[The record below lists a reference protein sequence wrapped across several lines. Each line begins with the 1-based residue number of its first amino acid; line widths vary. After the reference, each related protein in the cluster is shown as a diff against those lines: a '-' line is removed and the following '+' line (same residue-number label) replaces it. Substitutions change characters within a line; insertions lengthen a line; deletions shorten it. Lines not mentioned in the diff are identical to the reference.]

1 MKIPKNF
8 QEIKIGPDAVP
19 CDVCGENI
27 ADLAKTKYIRKVKDF
42 PRHKLEFFICRKCRS
57 VFAVRYDMFDAS
69 GHLDSLVFSDTGNDA
84 PDFFSYLSE
93 EQRNLVAAH
102 LISCEHCQKKRDEAV
117 LDNAL
122 FENFLSRCRLAGGLD
137 KILDQQE

>member
-8 QEIKIGPDAVP
+8 QTIKIGPDAVP
-19 CDVCGENI
+19 CDMCRTNI
-27 ADLAKTKYIRKVKDF
+27 ANLVNTKYTGKAQDF
-42 PRHKLEFFICRKCRS
+42 PRYKLEFFICRKCKS

-84 PDFFSYLSE
+84 PDFISYLSE
-93 EQRNLVAAH
+93 EQRNLVTTH
-102 LISCEHCQKKRDEAV
+102 LISCEHCQKMRDEAV